1 MQHYI
6 ETISSTLKGNRGTF
20 RHMIE
25 KRKKRKKNNNTEM
38 RKDNINGEIR
48 TCPKVFAQPAVTSEK
63 GAVVNAVRSA
73 SGVLLGIS

>member
-1 MQHYI
+1 
-6 ETISSTLKGNRGTF
+6 
-20 RHMIE
+20 
-25 KRKKRKKNNNTEM
+25 M